1 MSCLDVDTAVAY
13 LAGELD
19 QLDADRCAAHVA
31 ECASCR
37 DLLRDASALI
47 DEVRQD
53 LLVLDGALEDTA
65 PPPIEDIFT
74 RARRS
79 IAVVDFAEIDVPA
92 APAAVTAPADERVVT
107 ERRTTRNTL
116 LTAAAA
122 IVVVL
127 LLPSGTWAWVAATV
141 RGAFD
146 RAFGSSQDA
155 PSDLRV
161 GPTTSGGDVSL
172 PPPTRTPPAVVKRPK
187 AESPVRLS
195 HSQSA
200 MLEMDVLARLDTVG
214 ALLQGQVTVSRTD
227 AGVEVRGL
235 VEDVQTQRAVAEA
248 LAPLSRAPVSV
259 KVQTVSEALRQ
270 MPPPAAPSIR
280 YQPLE

>member
-79 IAVVDFAEIDVPA
+79 IAVVISLKS
-92 APAAVTAPADERVVT
+92 TCRQH
-107 ERRTTRNTL
+107 R
-116 LTAAAA
+116 
-122 IVVVL
+122 
-127 LLPSGTWAWVAATV
+127 LP
-141 RGAFD
+141 
-146 RAFGSSQDA
+146 
-155 PSDLRV
+155 
-161 GPTTSGGDVSL
+161 
-172 PPPTRTPPAVVKRPK
+172 
-187 AESPVRLS
+187 
-195 HSQSA
+195 
-200 MLEMDVLARLDTVG
+200 
-214 ALLQGQVTVSRTD
+214 
-227 AGVEVRGL
+227 
-235 VEDVQTQRAVAEA
+235 
-248 LAPLSRAPVSV
+248 
-259 KVQTVSEALRQ
+259 
-270 MPPPAAPSIR
+270 
-280 YQPLE
+280 